1 VVSAVAAV
9 TAEERLAGLG
19 IQLPAV
25 PQPLGAYV
33 PAVQSGAWLFVSGM
47 LPIGGHEPQFV
58 GRLGRELDVEQAR
71 RAARAA
77 ALNGLAVVR
86 AQLGTLDR
94 VSRVVRL
101 AVSIAT
107 DGDVREHARVA
118 DAASELLRDVF
129 GPEMM
134 SSRLVFG
141 VASLPLGLPVEL
153 ELIFEV
159 RP

>member
-1 VVSAVAAV
+1 MAAV
-9 TAEERLAGLG
+9 GAEERLAALG
-19 IQLPAV
+19 IALPAA
-25 PQPLGAYV
+25 PQPFGAYV

-47 LPIGGHEPQFV
+47 LPVVGHEPQLV

-71 RAARAA
+71 RAARVA
-77 ALNGLAVVR
+77 ALNGLAVAR

-94 VSRVVRL
+94 ISRVVRL
-101 AVSIAT
+101 GVAIAT
-107 DGDVREHARVA
+107 VGDVRDQPRVA

-129 GPEMM
+129 GEERM

-141 VASLPLGLPVEL
+141 VASLPLGVPVEL